1 MGARNTFAANQNVI
15 SRIGQSQPTIG
26 KEKLGKSNSPPRIC
40 VPRQYRLKYTK
51 QKRKATRVAG
61 RQGGTCG
68 ACGTS
73 AMAGLVIGGPE
84 HSLSGSIE
92 LIQGAQE

>member
-15 SRIGQSQPTIG
+15 SRSGQSQPTIG

-61 RQGGTCG
+61 RQGGTGG
-68 ACGTS
+68 ASCS
-73 AMAGLVIGGPE
+73 CAVAALVIGSPE
-84 HSLSGSIE
+84 HSFPGPIE